1 MNEFQAAIR
10 DSTRLTQLFTILSE
24 PAPLPALLDRL
35 VLALSALFA
44 ADVVVLLP
52 APGAG
57 EAAPLGAIGLPE
69 DPAQP
74 RFAGAP
80 GTATAEAATRLAPVV
95 ARRGGPGPAL
105 EPPLAALGVEVAVH
119 LPALGARAVQGVLVL
134 ARCQPI
140 PFAPGE
146 VDLLAAMAHRVGL
159 ALEHAQAEAE
169 RRRLEAR
176 LLQVRKAESLSR
188 MAGAI
193 AHRFNNLL
201 GAALGSLEA
210 ARADL
215 PRGHPALED
224 LAPALQAVR
233 EAAQVSGLMLA
244 SLGQATGPRLPL
256 DLATE
261 VAETLEAARPSLPR
275 AVRLTAALPAGPLPA
290 LGDGAALR
298 ALLGTLLANAWEAI
312 DGAGE
317 IAVSLSE
324 APASALPPAPPHS
337 PGWRPA
343 TAAWACLEVRD
354 TGCGMDAAAL
364 QSAFDPFFSTKFAG
378 RGLGLSVALG
388 TAHAHGGTIEAESA
402 PGRGSRFRV
411 WLPRA
416 AAGLPAPRP
425 AASPAGPAPEG
436 RGLALVVDD
445 EPTMRRAMERLL
457 RKMGFQVLTAADG
470 VEALEVF
477 RPRAAE
483 VGMVL
488 LDVTMPRL
496 DGWQTLA
503 ALRALRPETPV
514 VLASGY
520 DEAQVMGG
528 ASPERPPVF
537 LKKPFTWAELEEAM
551 ARAAAEAAARGGRA

>member
-1 MNEFQAAIR
+1 VNELQAAIR
-10 DSTRLTQLFTILSE
+10 DSTRLTQLFTILAE

-44 ADVVVLLP
+44 ADVVAVLP
-52 APGAG
+52 APGEG
-57 EAAPLGAIGLPE
+57 EVAPLGAIGLPE
-69 DPAQP
+69 DPALP
-74 RFAGAP
+74 PFTGAP
-80 GTATAEAATRLAPVV
+80 GTATAAAAARLAPVV
-95 ARRGGPGPAL
+95 ARRGDADPAL
-105 EPPLAALGVEVAVH
+105 EAPLAALGVEVAVH
-119 LPALGARAVQGVLVL
+119 LPAMGARAVQGVLVL
-134 ARCQPI
+134 ARCQPL

-159 ALEHAQAEAE
+159 ALEHARAEAE

-176 LLQVRKAESLSR
+176 HLQVRKAESLSR

-210 ARADL
+210 ARAGL
-215 PRGHPALED
+215 PAGHPAQDD
-224 LAPALQAVR
+224 LGPALDAVR

-244 SLGQATGPRLPL
+244 SLGQASGPRVPL
-256 DLATE
+256 DLAALVRE
-261 VAETLEAARPSLPR
+261 ALEAARPSLPR
-275 AVRLTAALPAGPLPA
+275 AVRLTAALPGGPLPV
-290 LGDGAALR
+290 LGDEAALR

-317 IAVSLSE
+317 IAVTLSE

-337 PGWRPA
+337 PGWHPA
-343 TAAWACLEVRD
+343 AEAWACLEVRD

-364 QSAFDPFFSTKFAG
+364 QSAFDPFFTTKFAG
-378 RGLGLSVALG
+378 RGLGLPVALG

-402 PGRGSRFRV
+402 PGRGSRFRA
-411 WLPRA
+411 WLPRRAGDLPAARPAPA
-416 AAGLPAPRP
+416 AAPAP
-425 AASPAGPAPEG
+425 AGG

-457 RKMGFQVLTAADG
+457 RKVGFQVITAADG
-470 VEALEVF
+470 VEALELF

-483 VGMVL
+483 VAVVL
-488 LDVTMPRL
+488 LDVTMPRM

-503 ALRALRPETPV
+503 ALRALRPATPV

-528 ASPERPPVF
+528 AAPERPPVF
-537 LKKPFTWAELEEAM
+537 LKKPFTWEELEAAM
-551 ARAAAEAAARGGRA
+551 ARAAAEAAGAGRGP